1 MDKSIENQLLALW
14 LLELRMNTTHI
25 LKEYLEDEELLAW
38 ARKNIK
44 QKVFESNPKMFEV
57 YYHDKQLLFLADEIA
72 YHRFLKDKALIE
84 RN

>member
-1 MDKSIENQLLALW
+1 MDKEIENQLLALW

-57 YYHDKQLLFLADEIA
+57 YYQETQLLFIA
-72 YHRFLKDKALIE
+72 RELDYHRFLRDKKLIE

>member
-1 MDKSIENQLLALW
+1 MDKDLENQLLALW

-44 QKVFESNPKMFEV
+44 QRVHETNPREFEV
-57 YYHDKQLLFLADEIA
+57 WYRDSHILYIARELEYHHHIKNYPILQL
-72 YHRFLKDKALIE
+72 
-84 RN
+84 N